1 MALARRRVD
10 PDRACIYLSLTPY
23 PLEIPVPQGDKYGH
37 VAAYATL
44 MLWHCQIRSDT
55 RFRVGWA
62 ITFIALGIVLEFM
75 QRLTGYRTFE
85 IDDMMAD
92 GAGVLLGWIAAPR
105 VCRTCFER
113 WRRAGRTARRAAS
126 GVTVRSTNLHAKI
139 GESCLR

>member
-1 MALARRRVD
+1 MIELNASLRLRWLWQGVGLILIVLV
-10 PDRACIYLSLTPY
+10 IYLSLTPY

-44 MLWHCQIRSDT
+44 MLWHCQIHSDT

-62 ITFIALGIVLEFM
+62 ITFIALGIGLEFM

-92 GAGVLLGWIAAPR
+92 GAGVLLGWIAAPPR
-105 VCRTCFER
+105 LPNLLRSMEAR
-113 WRRAGRTARRAAS
+113 WPDRPPRG
-126 GVTVRSTNLHAKI
+126 
-139 GESCLR
+139 